1 MPAESD
7 VPLADET
14 ATLTAFLDTGRAAV
28 AALCDGLTEEQA
40 RRSLVASRTTLLGLL
55 QHCVRVE
62 KVWFLE
68 AIGGTGRDELGL
80 PSNDDSFLIGPTDTI
95 ASVRARFEG
104 AVVDSRRVA
113 EGLALDTVATGWP
126 GGAVS
131 IRWILLHLI
140 AEYARHA
147 GHGDILREQILA
159 DP

>member
-7 VPLADET
+7 VPLADE
-14 ATLTAFLDTGRAAV
+14 AVTLTAFLDTGRDAI

-40 RRSLVASRTTLLGLL
+40 RRSLVPSRTTLLGLL

-80 PSNDDSFLIGPTDTI
+80 PSNDDSFLI
-95 ASVRARFEG
+95 
-104 AVVDSRRVA
+104 
-113 EGLALDTVATGWP
+113 
-126 GGAVS
+126 
-131 IRWILLHLI
+131 
-140 AEYARHA
+140 EYARHA